1 MDRYGMFPSRHRTR
15 VSKTKI
21 REKPGM
27 VVSVVKLVLICQDAS
42 MVTCSVTV
50 LNISGELVLLS
61 PVTIHLLNRKEY
73 CR

>member
-1 MDRYGMFPSRHRTR
+1 MDRYVMFSSRHRTR

-27 VVSVVKLVLICQDAS
+27 VVSVVKLVLKCQDAS

-50 LNISGELVLLS
+50 LNIYVENWCYYLPLLS
-61 PVTIHLLNRKEY
+61 V
-73 CR
+73 C